1 MEVYLQFFIVSSR
14 YESATESLQF
24 YYSAGCLLVSGVLQ
38 LSKSSST
45 EEDLEKKYKP
55 QLSKKSGRGDI
66 IMRFEHDFSNLKTK
80 VFYLQW

>member
-45 EEDLEKKYKP
+45 EEDLEKKY
-55 QLSKKSGRGDI
+55 
-66 IMRFEHDFSNLKTK
+66 
-80 VFYLQW
+80 